1 MQPAPVKS
9 VTTGKNAISPQEKRE
24 RQRHRLGLAA
34 AGGAMLFAASAFGAV
49 VVTSHFGADAE
60 EAELVRTV
68 KVKTVPVSAAAAEP
82 VRAQPA
88 AKVVATTEKQPQQEF
103 GVPLAADPRWAK
115 SATPA
120 VSVRAN
126 DTAAP
131 GASAFAALESLR
143 DDLAAGEDANPRP
156 EEFET
161 AALDPAEK
169 KPEAVEKPKAEKQRI
184 VASERPASRMAKAT
198 ADVRLRSAPNDGS
211 AVLGVVPDGAEVGV
225 VACDGWCEVVYA
237 GKRGFVYK
245 RFVADGGPTAAVR
258 RSTEETARE
267 PSQPPAATGTVNQ
280 DLNEIGR

>member
-1 MQPAPVKS
+1 
-9 VTTGKNAISPQEKRE
+9 
-24 RQRHRLGLAA
+24 
-34 AGGAMLFAASAFGAV
+34 MLFAASAFGAV
-49 VVTSHFGADAE
+49 VVTSHFAADAE

-68 KVKTVPVSAAAAEP
+68 KVKTVPVAAAVDAP
-82 VRAQPA
+82 LRAQPV
-88 AKVVATTEKQPQQEF
+88 AKVVATTAKEPQQEF

-115 SATPA
+115 SAAPA
-120 VSVRAN
+120 VSVRES
-126 DTAAP
+126 DSAAP

-143 DDLAAGEDANPRP
+143 DNLANGDESPAEGI
-156 EEFET
+156 ET
-161 AALDPAEK
+161 AALDPAAK

-198 ADVRLRSAPNDGS
+198 SDVRLRAAPNDGS

-245 RFVADGGPTAAVR
+245 RFVADGGTTAAVR
-258 RSTEETARE
+258 RSTDGTARQ
-267 PSQPPAATGTVNQ
+267 PAQPPAATGTVNQ